1 MLAGFITIIIKRKKL
16 DKDLK
21 HTVFALTATLA
32 IFAVFVKLRSYTLY
46 RFSVFYWLFYLV
58 CAIAAAGLYDSI
70 KANKKVKSTVAALLL
85 VCSVAL
91 SFYIYSDVFTDN
103 SNFFGNSFIA
113 ALETAEKTDGNTV
126 IFNDTADEK
135 GSNEREAVY
144 IYYAKY
150 DESTELTPL
159 EDLLKMR
166 GTISDFNS
174 ENAKT
179 EQIGAKLYYETYSS
193 AKELTADSYIFTD
206 DTLDESN
213 AKKIPGYEYRDLG
226 YYNVLIKK

>member
-1 MLAGFITIIIKRKKL
+1 MIIIKRKKL

-85 VCSVAL
+85 ACSVAL
-91 SFYIYSDVFTDN
+91 SFYIYSDVFTEN

-113 ALETAEKTDGNTV
+113 ALETAEKADGNTV

-159 EDLLKMR
+159 EDLLKTR

-179 EQIGAKLYYETYSS
+179 EQVGAKLYYETYSS
-193 AKELTADSYIFTD
+193 GKELTADSYIFTD
-206 DTLDESN
+206 ETLDESN

>member
-1 MLAGFITIIIKRKKL
+1 MEVSPSTQRTASDILLFPEPFGPTTAVIPFPKFNSVLSGPSPKGLSIIPLKL
-16 DKDLK
+16 VGYPKPFK
-21 HTVFALTATLA
+21 
-32 IFAVFVKLRSYTLY
+32 
-46 RFSVFYWLFYLV
+46 
-58 CAIAAAGLYDSI
+58 
-70 KANKKVKSTVAALLL
+70 NKVR
-85 VCSVAL
+85 
-91 SFYIYSDVFTDN
+91 
-103 SNFFGNSFIA
+103 
-113 ALETAEKTDGNTV
+113 AEKTDGNTV